1 MGHDSSSR
9 SRSRSRPSRSRS
21 RSTSDRCN
29 PLILCACSFG
39 TPFIQTFLLLA
50 VPATIAV
57 LCFLAGFWDVPVWVY
72 SDGRSGSAR
81 SGAIEGFRIGAQGFS
96 LAGQKTSTRQFLYD
110 NSWPEPIASLPLLL
124 LLHLVLSILLI
135 TYLVFLVALCLNQVR
150 YRSSREL
157 KRDTW
162 SRVIRKPAWYS
173 RAITVV
179 LTLATGTLLAID
191 NAVWGIAREE
201 KDLDLR
207 PDVLGYFVN
216 IVALLLWVLWVV
228 LQCAA
233 TQDRRAYHAEGG
245 RILYE
250 R

>member
-1 MGHDSSSR
+1 MGHHSS
-9 SRSRSRPSRSRS
+9 SRSRPSRSRPRYS
-21 RSTSDRCN
+21 RESSDSCN
-29 PLILCACSFG
+29 PLVLCACSFG
-39 TPFIQTFLLLA
+39 TPFIQTFSLLA
-50 VPATIAV
+50 SPATIAI
-57 LCFLAGFWDVPVWVY
+57 LCFLAGFWDLPVWVY

-81 SGAIEGFRIGAQGFS
+81 TGSTERYRIGAQGYR
-96 LAGQKTSTRQFLYD
+96 LGEEKTRTRQFLYD
-110 NSWPEPIASLPLLL
+110 NPWPEPIASLPLLL

-135 TYLVFLVALCLNQVR
+135 AYLIFLVSLCLTRVHHQR
-150 YRSSREL
+150 SREL

-162 SRVIRKPAWYS
+162 SKVIRKPAWYS

-179 LTLATGTLLAID
+179 LALATGTLLAID

-201 KDLDLR
+201 KQLDLK
-207 PDVLGYFVN
+207 PDVLGYFIN